1 MKLSIVI
8 PVYNEEQTIGEVI
21 ERVWA
26 VDLGSIEREVIIA
39 NDGSSDGTP
48 AAIEASRWIS
58 DPRVKRYNS
67 PINLG
72 KGAAVRLGL
81 SFATGDILL
90 VQDADLELDPNE
102 FGRLIQP
109 ILDGRADVVYGSR
122 FLNRSARVALRRRLA
137 NRFLTLLANVLFGGH
152 LTDMETAYKAF
163 RRTALE
169 GIRLR
174 CVGFDFEPEITAKL
188 LKAGR
193 SIIEVPI
200 SYNPRRVEEGKKI
213 RWIDGLDAVY
223 TLIKCR
229 LSD

>member
-1 MKLSIVI
+1 MKLSIII

-26 VDLGSIEREVIIA
+26 VDLGELEREVIIA
-39 NDGSSDGTP
+39 NDGSSDGTRL
-48 AAIEASRWIS
+48 AIDESRWS
-58 DPRVKRYNS
+58 NDSRVKRYDS

-81 SFATGDILL
+81 AFATGDILL

-102 FGRLIQP
+102 YGRLLAP
-109 ILDGRADVVYGSR
+109 ILERRADIVYGSR
-122 FLNRSARVALRRRLA
+122 FLNSAGHVALRRRVA
-137 NRFLTLLANVLFGGH
+137 NRFLTILTNLLFGAR
-152 LTDMETAYKAF
+152 LTDMETAYKVF
-163 RRTALE
+163 RREALT

-188 LKAGR
+188 LRAGR
-193 SIIEVPI
+193 RIVEVPVG
-200 SYNPRRVEEGKKI
+200 YHPRRDDEGKKI
-213 RWIDGLDAVY
+213 RWIDGVDAIY

-229 LSD
+229 LSG